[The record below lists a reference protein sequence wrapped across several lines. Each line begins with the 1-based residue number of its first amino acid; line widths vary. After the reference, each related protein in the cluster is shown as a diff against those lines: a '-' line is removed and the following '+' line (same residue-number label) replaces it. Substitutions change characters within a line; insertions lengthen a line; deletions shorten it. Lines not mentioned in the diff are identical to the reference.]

1 MSSALRRLQ
10 GCGVQSCEL
19 DDILQEQAETKGL
32 KPQTPWQ
39 LFTERAVR
47 WQLVSI
53 VITSSAMQLC
63 GNDSVRR
70 RVRQARATLAS
81 RLVHVR
87 IRCRGTVRTSEVLSE
102 G

>member
-1 MSSALRRLQ
+1 MFAALRRLQ

-70 RVRQARATLAS
+70 RAAPRSDQPGP
-81 RLVHVR
+81 RLPLVPQHM
-87 IRCRGTVRTSEVLSE
+87 
-102 G
+102 